1 VQSVKDGKMKSD
13 KNNIAINSL
22 KNTIFL
28 LQRDLEVT
36 ENVIKDRRRRN
47 EGIDREYA
55 INSTIINEKT
65 KLLVKIR
72 DQIKSVEQAIKLLQ

>member
-1 VQSVKDGKMKSD
+1 MKSD